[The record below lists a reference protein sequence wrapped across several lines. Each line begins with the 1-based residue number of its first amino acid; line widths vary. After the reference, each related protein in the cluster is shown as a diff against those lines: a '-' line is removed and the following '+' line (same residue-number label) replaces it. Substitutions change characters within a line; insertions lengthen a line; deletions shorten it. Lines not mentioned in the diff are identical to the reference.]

1 MATLDAP
8 AGSAR
13 FGAASTL
20 LGQEWAAEPSPVKRR
35 ASEALRDHND
45 GVATQQAAY
54 AKRRKTWSDAQAAI
68 PQLVASMWRPC
79 QASSRQYPTPL
90 ELYAMESSV
99 DAENLL
105 EHVEGLLEKW
115 KGLGDDDKK
124 PFVDASKARADAWRA
139 AAAKASIITD
149 ELKHATVSKDL
160 RLAIQKG
167 RTAKGLTQKQL
178 ATQLN
183 MQPAVINEYESG
195 KAVPNNAVIAK
206 IEKALGCK
214 LPRAPKK

>member
-1 MATLDAP
+1 MDMELRYADVSEMYRTLERHSVAIEEKE
-8 AGSAR
+8 
-13 FGAASTL
+13 L
-20 LGQEWAAEPSPVKRR
+20 
-35 ASEALRDHND
+35 ALAHSL
-45 GVATQQAAY
+45 A
-54 AKRRKTWSDAQAAI
+54 
-68 PQLVASMWRPC
+68 
-79 QASSRQYPTPL
+79 
-90 ELYAMESSV
+90 
-99 DAENLL
+99 
-105 EHVEGLLEKW
+105 EKW
-115 KGLGDDDKK
+115 RDLYV
-124 PFVDASKARADAWRA
+124 FAR
-139 AAAKASIITD
+139 T
-149 ELKHATVSKDL
+149 KDL

>member
-1 MATLDAP
+1 MFAKERRGPLMATLDAP

-13 FGAASTL
+13 FGEASTL
-20 LGQEWAAEPSPVKRR
+20 LGQEWAVAPSPAKRR
-35 ASEALRDHND
+35 ASAALRDHND
-45 GVATQQAAY
+45 DVTAQQVNF
-54 AKRRKTWSDAQAAI
+54 AKRRKTWSDAQDAI
-68 PQLVASMWRPC
+68 PKLVASMWRPC

-149 ELKHATVSKDL
+149 ELKHAGHEYWAREARKV
-160 RLAIQKG
+160 
-167 RTAKGLTQKQL
+167 GLSPPSPPRPSPPATKQL
-178 ATQLN
+178 D
-183 MQPAVINEYESG
+183 VR
-195 KAVPNNAVIAK
+195 KAEECMLK
-206 IEKALGCK
+206 GFDKE
-214 LPRAPKK
+214 

>member
-1 MATLDAP
+1 MPSRGVPQGQDFTTVTFSKKPPGPKPGGTGPAKPGGGGGGSSATSTGMSAAKLDA
-8 AGSAR
+8 
-13 FGAASTL
+13 
-20 LGQEWAAEPSPVKRR
+20 E
-35 ASEALRDHND
+35 
-45 GVATQQAAY
+45 
-54 AKRRKTWSDAQAAI
+54 
-68 PQLVASMWRPC
+68 
-79 QASSRQYPTPL
+79 
-90 ELYAMESSV
+90 
-99 DAENLL
+99 
-105 EHVEGLLEKW
+105 
-115 KGLGDDDKK
+115 
-124 PFVDASKARADAWRA
+124 
-139 AAAKASIITD
+139 TD